1 MEKGQK
7 KPNKVVFAWIIL
19 ILLVI
24 IAGSLTYL
32 KLFYTIETEA
42 KNNEELTPAIQNELQ
57 KIVDNFNNSELVK
70 EKTKE
75 NITIKSKL
83 ENNVITVEYESSER
97 KEEYN
102 YTFNNLILI
111 IETDND
117 DNIFKEIFKIMIYAV
132 QKRLGNENNIDN
144 LIEGFI
150 NNTMEVDGLYRET
163 IEANKITYNIDIT
176 KVTKEIGSI
185 NEKEDEDNANAT

>member
-7 KPNKVVFAWIIL
+7 KSNKVVFAWITL

-32 KLFYTIETEA
+32 KFFYTIETNAE
-42 KNNEELTPAIQNELQ
+42 NNEELTPAIQNKLQ

-117 DNIFKEIFKIMIYAV
+117 NNIFKEIFKIMIYAV
-132 QKRLGNENNIDN
+132 QKRLGNENNVDN

>member
-7 KPNKVVFAWIIL
+7 KSNKVVFAWIIL

-32 KLFYTIETEA
+32 KFFYTKEKETEN
-42 KNNEELTPAIQNELQ
+42 KEELTPIIQNELQ

-117 DNIFKEIFKIMIYAV
+117 NNTFKEIFKIMIYAV

-185 NEKEDEDNANAT
+185 DEKEDEDNANTT

>member
-7 KPNKVVFAWIIL
+7 KSNKVVFAWIIL

-32 KLFYTIETEA
+32 KLFNTIEIEA
-42 KNNEELTPAIQNELQ
+42 ENNEELTPTIQNELQ

-83 ENNVITVEYESSER
+83 ENNVITVEYKSSER

-117 DNIFKEIFKIMIYAV
+117 NNIFKEIFKLMVYAV
-132 QKRLGNENNIDN
+132 QKRLGNENNVDN

-185 NEKEDEDNANAT
+185 DEKEDEDNANAT

>member
-7 KPNKVVFAWIIL
+7 KSNKVVFAWIIL

-117 DNIFKEIFKIMIYAV
+117 NNIFKEIFKLMVYAV

>member
-7 KPNKVVFAWIIL
+7 KSNKVVFAWITL

-32 KLFYTIETEA
+32 KFFYTIETNAE
-42 KNNEELTPAIQNELQ
+42 NNEELTPAIQNELQ

-117 DNIFKEIFKIMIYAV
+117 NNIFKEIFKIMIYAV
-132 QKRLGNENNIDN
+132 QKRLGNENNVDN

-185 NEKEDEDNANAT
+185 NEKED

>member
-7 KPNKVVFAWIIL
+7 KSNKVVFAWITL

-32 KLFYTIETEA
+32 KFFYTIETNAE
-42 KNNEELTPAIQNELQ
+42 NNEELTPAIQNELQ

-117 DNIFKEIFKIMIYAV
+117 NNIFKEIFKIMIYAV
-132 QKRLGNENNIDN
+132 QKRLGNENNVDN

>member
-32 KLFYTIETEA
+32 KFFYTKEKETEN
-42 KNNEELTPAIQNELQ
+42 KEELTPKIQKELQ

>member
-7 KPNKVVFAWIIL
+7 KSNKVVFAWIIL

-32 KLFYTIETEA
+32 KFFYTKEKETEN
-42 KNNEELTPAIQNELQ
+42 KEELTPKIQKELQ

>member
-7 KPNKVVFAWIIL
+7 KSNKVVFAWIIL

-32 KLFYTIETEA
+32 KFFYTKENETE
-42 KNNEELTPAIQNELQ
+42 NNEELTPAIQNELQ

-70 EKTKE
+70 EKNKE

-117 DNIFKEIFKIMIYAV
+117 NNIFKEIFKLMVYAV
-132 QKRLGNENNIDN
+132 QKRLGNENNVDN

-185 NEKEDEDNANAT
+185 DEKEDEDNANAT

>member
-7 KPNKVVFAWIIL
+7 KSNKVVFAWIIL

-32 KLFYTIETEA
+32 KFFYTIETEA
-42 KNNEELTPAIQNELQ
+42 ENNEELTPAIQNELQ

-75 NITIKSKL
+75 NIAIKSKL

-117 DNIFKEIFKIMIYAV
+117 NNIFKEIFKLMVYAV
-132 QKRLGNENNIDN
+132 QKRLGNENNVDN
-144 LIEGFI
+144 LIEGFM

-185 NEKEDEDNANAT
+185 DEKEEEDNANTA

>member
-7 KPNKVVFAWIIL
+7 KSNKVVFAWIIL

-117 DNIFKEIFKIMIYAV
+117 NNIFKEIFKIMIYAV
-132 QKRLGNENNIDN
+132 QKRLGNENNVDN

>member
-7 KPNKVVFAWIIL
+7 KSNKVVFAWITL

-32 KLFYTIETEA
+32 KFFYTIETNAE
-42 KNNEELTPAIQNELQ
+42 NNEELTPAIQNELQ

-117 DNIFKEIFKIMIYAV
+117 NNIFKEIFKIMIYAV
-132 QKRLGNENNIDN
+132 QKRLGNENNVDN

-185 NEKEDEDNANAT
+185 DEKEEEDTANTT

>member
-7 KPNKVVFAWIIL
+7 KSNKVVFAWIIL
-19 ILLVI
+19 VLLVI
-24 IAGSLTYL
+24 IAGGLTYL
-32 KLFYTIETEA
+32 KFFYTKEKETE
-42 KNNEELTPAIQNELQ
+42 NNEELTPAIQNELQ

-83 ENNVITVEYESSER
+83 ENNIITVEYESSER

-117 DNIFKEIFKIMIYAV
+117 NNIFKEIFKIMVYAV

-185 NEKEDEDNANAT
+185 DEKEEEDNANTA